1 MKLERHAHLHVPR
14 ELNIYQV
21 IQTELTIFFNMKNLM
36 NPTNRSLLSL
46 IAIFSSV
53 ALTAG
58 CNAPSA
64 SPAAN
69 SVQTSKSNSTAK
81 IALVSITSDP
91 KADPQAVNMGLTF
104 AGFCLDEGYQ
114 VAIFFNVKGT
124 TLPTTEFPD
133 DFAYQNHAPMKT
145 QLAKLKDRGA
155 ELHVCPV
162 CMNDLT
168 ISDTQII
175 DEAFVTSK
183 PKLFANLGSDTMV
196 FTY

>member
-1 MKLERHAHLHVPR
+1 MKLERYADLHVPCK
-14 ELNIYQV
+14 LNIYQV
-21 IQTELTIFFNMKNLM
+21 IQTELTIFFDMKNLM
-36 NPTNRSLLSL
+36 NQTNRSLLSL

-53 ALTAG
+53 VLTAG
-58 CNAPSA
+58 CNTPSA
-64 SPAAN
+64 SPAA
-69 SVQTSKSNSTAK
+69 TSAQPSKLNSTAK

-91 KADPQAVNMGLTF
+91 KVDPQAVNMGLTF

-124 TLPTTEFPD
+124 TLPTTEFPE

>member
-1 MKLERHAHLHVPR
+1 MKLERHADLQFPCK
-14 ELNIYQV
+14 LNIYQV
-21 IQTELTIFFNMKNLM
+21 IQTELTIFFDMKNLM
-36 NPTNRSLLSL
+36 NQTNRSLLSL
-46 IAIFSSV
+46 IAIFGIV
-53 ALTAG
+53 VLTAG
-58 CNAPSA
+58 CNTPSA

-69 SVQTSKSNSTAK
+69 SVQPDNSKSTAK
-81 IALVSITSDP
+81 IALISITSDP
-91 KADPQAVNMGLTF
+91 KVDPQAVNMGLTF

-133 DFAYQNHAPMKT
+133 DFAYQDHAPMKT
-145 QLAKLKDRGA
+145 QLAKLKERGA

-168 ISDTQII
+168 ISETQII

>member
-1 MKLERHAHLHVPR
+1 MKLERHVHLHVPR
-14 ELNIYQV
+14 KLNKYQV
-21 IQTELTIFFNMKNLM
+21 IQTELTIFFDMKNLM
-36 NPTNRSLLSL
+36 NQTNRSLLSL
-46 IAIFSSV
+46 IAIFGTV
-53 ALTAG
+53 VLTAG
-58 CNAPSA
+58 CNTPLA

-69 SVQTSKSNSTAK
+69 SAQPDNSKSTAK
-81 IALVSITSDP
+81 IALISITSDP
-91 KADPQAVNMGLTF
+91 KVDPQAVNMGLTF

-124 TLPTTEFPD
+124 TLPTTEFPE

>member
-1 MKLERHAHLHVPR
+1 
-14 ELNIYQV
+14 
-21 IQTELTIFFNMKNLM
+21 MKNLM
-36 NPTNRSLLSL
+36 NKIILSFLSIFATSIALL
-46 IAIFSSV
+46 
-53 ALTAG
+53 LTTG
-58 CNAPSA
+58 CNTSA
-64 SPAAN
+64 NPPA
-69 SVQTSKSNSTAK
+69 VTSAQPNTPGSTVK
-81 IALVSITSDP
+81 KALISITSDP
-91 KADPQAVNMGLTF
+91 QADPQAVNMGLTF

-133 DFAYQNHAPMKT
+133 NFAYQSHDPMKT
-145 QLAKLKDRGA
+145 QLNKLKKRGA

-168 ISDTQII
+168 INNSQII

>member
-1 MKLERHAHLHVPR
+1 
-14 ELNIYQV
+14 
-21 IQTELTIFFNMKNLM
+21 MKNLM
-36 NPTNRSLLSL
+36 NKNNLAVLSIFATSIALL
-46 IAIFSSV
+46 
-53 ALTAG
+53 LTAG
-58 CNAPSA
+58 CNTSTNPPAVTSA
-64 SPAAN
+64 QPNN
-69 SVQTSKSNSTAK
+69 SGSTVK
-81 IALVSITSDP
+81 KALISITSDP
-91 KADPQAVNMGLTF
+91 QADPQAVNMGLTF

-133 DFAYQNHAPMKT
+133 DFAYQSHDPMKT
-145 QLAKLKDRGA
+145 QLTNSKKRGA

-168 ISDTQII
+168 INNSQII

>member
-1 MKLERHAHLHVPR
+1 
-14 ELNIYQV
+14 
-21 IQTELTIFFNMKNLM
+21 M
-36 NPTNRSLLSL
+36 NQTNRSLLSL
-46 IAIFSSV
+46 IAIFGIV
-53 ALTAG
+53 VLTAG
-58 CNAPSA
+58 CNTPSA

-69 SVQTSKSNSTAK
+69 SVQPDNSKSTAK
-81 IALVSITSDP
+81 IALISITSDP
-91 KADPQAVNMGLTF
+91 KVDPQAVNMGLTF

-133 DFAYQNHAPMKT
+133 DFAYQDHAPMKT
-145 QLAKLKDRGA
+145 QLAKLKERGA

-168 ISDTQII
+168 ISETQII